1 MNSCQYEIFRAKLKE
16 LQITTESKFMVTIK
30 RKPDFRKNLY
40 EKEAWEKQE
49 LVCGID
55 EVGRSC
61 LSGPV
66 VAAAA
71 ILKPNAR
78 HKLLRDSKV
87 MTADQRQEMYHWLV
101 KHSTFAVGIT
111 HHRLIDAH
119 NIYHATLIAMKR
131 ALMQLLSITSQ
142 QPAIILVD
150 AMPVTIERDIPVVHF
165 PFGETKSKSIAAASI
180 IAKVTRDA
188 LMSRMD
194 AVMPGYNYSNNKGY
208 GTKAHRQGIDREGL
222 TLLHRM
228 SFITNKNED
237 EQPMSLFEETQIEEE
252 TLRT

>member
-1 MNSCQYEIFRAKLKE
+1 
-16 LQITTESKFMVTIK
+16 MVTIK

-40 EKEAWEKQE
+40 EKEAWEQAE
-49 LVCGID
+49 LVCGVD

-71 ILKPNAR
+71 ILKPKAR

-87 MTADQRQEMYHWLV
+87 MSAAQREEAFTWLM
-101 KHSTFAVGIT
+101 KNSTYAVGIT

-131 ALMQLLSITSQ
+131 ALMQILTIAPKHPS
-142 QPAIILVD
+142 IILVD
-150 AMPVTIERDIPVVHF
+150 AMPVKLDLDIPVVHF
-165 PFGETKSKSIAAASI
+165 PFGESKSTSIAAASI

-194 AVMPGYNYSNNKGY
+194 GITPGYAYSNNKGY
-208 GTKAHRQGIDREGL
+208 GTKAHREGLEKEGL
-222 TLLHRM
+222 TVMHRM
-228 SFITNKNED
+228 SFATNKRAE
-237 EQPMSLFEETQIEEE
+237 ERLMSLFEVQESE
-252 TLRT
+252 L

>member
-1 MNSCQYEIFRAKLKE
+1 MA
-16 LQITTESKFMVTIK
+16 TTK

-40 EKEAWEKQE
+40 EKEAWERAE

-71 ILKPNAR
+71 ILRPKAR

-87 MTADQRQEMYHWLV
+87 MSASQREEAYAWLM
-101 KHSTFAVGIT
+101 KNSTYAVGIT
-111 HHRLIDAH
+111 HHRLIDVH

-131 ALMQLLSITSQ
+131 ALMQILTVSSKHPSIV
-142 QPAIILVD
+142 LVD
-150 AMPVTIERDIPVVHF
+150 AMPLKLDHLDIPVVHF
-165 PFGETKSKSIAAASI
+165 SFGESKSTSIAAASI

-188 LMSRMD
+188 LMARMD
-194 AVMPGYNYSNNKGY
+194 TITPGYAYGSNKGY
-208 GTKAHRQGIDREGL
+208 GTKAHREGIECHGL
-222 TLLHRM
+222 TVMHRM
-228 SFITNKNED
+228 SFITNKKAAER
-237 EQPMSLFEETQIEEE
+237 PMSLFVKPEVETS
-252 TLRT
+252 L